1 MVRMKLPIGWL
12 ALALVCTAAACEKR
26 DPAPPAPSAPPPT
39 PITPPPAPP
48 PPPPPVPADASAP
61 ESAPVQ
67 TPPAASKI
75 DFSKVPE
82 FGCLAW
88 SRTRE
93 LAACVT
99 GSRGF
104 NVGSTTVRLV
114 FVPLGDAEAPE
125 TLALLDLQ
133 QENPGP
139 DDLPQDL
146 AKRFEASL
154 TGFTPLNRNAP
165 FITVS
170 GEGSSLVKGSPLSVG
185 GMSISVRANRAP
197 PLAFAPAYHATLTVR
212 GPDGSQRPIS
222 DLTAPMTLEA
232 RAFPLR
238 DRQNH
243 SVVLVEQV
251 YSVGDEGTYG
261 SHGTAWRCTAKEC
274 QEQL

>member
-1 MVRMKLPIGWL
+1 MVRMKLPIVWLVL
-12 ALALVCTAAACEKR
+12 ALACSAAACEKR
-26 DPAPPAPSAPPPT
+26 DPAPPAPSL
-39 PITPPPAPP
+39 PPPAPVTPPPIPPTP
-48 PPPPPVPADASAP
+48 PPPEPVDASAP
-61 ESAPVQ
+61 AGAPVQ
-67 TPPAASKI
+67 TPPAESKI

-88 SRTRE
+88 SRSRE

-104 NVGSTTVRLV
+104 NVGPATVSLV
-114 FVPLGDAEAPE
+114 FAPLGDAEAPAFL
-125 TLALLDLQ
+125 TLLDLE

-154 TGFTPLNRNAP
+154 AGFTRLPRTSP
-165 FITVS
+165 SITVS

-212 GPDGSQRPIS
+212 GPDGSQRLLN
-222 DLTAPMTLEA
+222 DLTAPMTLEV

-251 YSVGDEGTYG
+251 HHVGDEGTFG
-261 SHGTAWRCTAKEC
+261 SHGTAWLCTAQSC
-274 QEQL
+274 QELL